1 MKTVHLCLNFDNI
14 YITAEGK
21 WKIGGLGQSQ
31 IYSSDSLQMISDFR
45 CDDYS
50 FSAPEVALQ
59 DKFDRTSDI
68 FSIGIL
74 IVNLILV
81 MSDNFV
87 P

>member
-1 MKTVHLCLNFDNI
+1 
-14 YITAEGK
+14 
-21 WKIGGLGQSQ
+21 
-31 IYSSDSLQMISDFR
+31 MISDFR

-74 IVNLILV
+74 IVNLLLV
-81 MSDNFV
+81 MSDSYV
-87 P
+87 S